1 MTVQILGTDKSIR
14 INNFPVLGL
23 VQNLNWAPNFNAQ
36 DVQELGRSTRLD
48 TLMEL
53 ETSGSFE
60 VVSNGNLAGIMAR
73 MHIVR
78 DGDEFDGF
86 EYATTDEG
94 GGVWSGVN
102 DYFFTQDDLANMKFD
117 LIEHQKTDQTTFDRS
132 TYLACCYPTSFTG
145 RVDAAGM
152 AMDTVNFSGQYVVG
166 FPSPYHDVVAVPA
179 VRTGAATLSIADT
192 PGVDA
197 TTHTL
202 AYVTVDSRPIRAIVT
217 DPVSA
222 ALATTVITLTGATV
236 PVGAV
241 CMALL
246 FRTTPTQ
253 TWASLHTP
261 DTVGSEGATPTAV
274 YGIRGFQASVFIAP
288 GAATDGDGMLT
299 PESASQ
305 WLRVQSVDY
314 NMDLRVETLRQIA
327 LNVQG
332 TSVYHRAVTFPLSMT
347 VNATVTE
354 TEWADWKQILTKSF
368 TGATP
373 ADWVN
378 NAYEFTP
385 QYLKKEF
392 AIVLQ
397 YFTKDG
403 TKIQQLEFND
413 CRPDGMGSRVNVGG
427 RGEISWTFRGTA
439 MTLKGYDLA

>member
-1 MTVQILGTDKSIR
+1 MTVQILGTDKTIR
-14 INNFPVLGL
+14 INNYPVLGL

-36 DVQELGRSTRLD
+36 DVQELGRTTRLD

-60 VVSNGNLAGIMAR
+60 VVSSGNLAGIIAR
-73 MHIVR
+73 MKVAFS
-78 DGDEFDGF
+78 GANFNGF
-86 EYATTDEG
+86 EYATTG
-94 GGVWSGVN
+94 PVSGVVTGVN
-102 DYFFTQDDLANMKFD
+102 DYQYTQDDLANLKFD
-117 LIEHQKTDQTTFDRS
+117 LIEHQKTDQSTFNRS
-132 TYLACCYPTSFTG
+132 TYLACCYPTTFTG
-145 RVDAAGM
+145 RVDANGM
-152 AMDTVNFSGQYVVG
+152 AMDTVNFAGQYVVG

-179 VRTGAATLSIADT
+179 IRTGTNTMTISGTA
-192 PGVDA
+192 GVSA

-202 AYVTVDSRPIRAIVT
+202 AYVTVDSRPIRSINT
-217 DPVSA
+217 DPVY
-222 ALATTVITLTGATV
+222 ATLSTTTITLTGATV
-236 PVGAV
+236 PVGGV

-246 FRTTPTQ
+246 FRTTPSA
-253 TWASLHTP
+253 TWATTHAP
-261 DTVGSEGATPTAV
+261 HTVGSETNGTAV
-274 YGIRGFQASVFIAP
+274 YGVRGFQANVYIAP
-288 GAATDGDGMLT
+288 DGTVDGDGMLT
-299 PESASQ
+299 PNAASQ

-314 NMDLRVETLRQIA
+314 TIDLRMETLRQIA
-327 LNVQG
+327 LNIQG
-332 TSVYHRAVTFPLSMT
+332 TSVYHRAPTFPLSMS
-347 VNATVTE
+347 VNASVTE
-354 TEWADWKQILTKSF
+354 TDWADWKAIMTKSF

-392 AIVLQ
+392 AVVLQ

-413 CRPDGMGSRVNVGG
+413 MRPDGMGSRVNVGG